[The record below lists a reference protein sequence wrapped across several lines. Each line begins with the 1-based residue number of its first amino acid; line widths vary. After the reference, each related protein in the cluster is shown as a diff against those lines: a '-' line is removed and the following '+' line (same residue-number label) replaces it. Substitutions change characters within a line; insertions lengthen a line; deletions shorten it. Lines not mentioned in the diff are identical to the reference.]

1 MTNSICE
8 GDGHILMLPLYQIIL
23 YAPDTRHTYQSH
35 LNLDHRAERGS
46 RVIGR
51 PRKRKEIFYILH
63 YISRTHKPVF
73 SLLSALLAA
82 LVVLLTPSIPIRDL
96 LLRGATAARRR
107 GSRRAHQPCLCLL
120 LRPGAGSPARPVI
133 FFEQPGDLQ
142 SFIEDTLLMQ

>member
-51 PRKRKEIFYILH
+51 PRKRKKIFYIIYLVL
-63 YISRTHKPVF
+63 INRF
-73 SLLSALLAA
+73 SLFSLHCS
-82 LVVLLTPSIPIRDL
+82 PRWWCFS
-96 LLRGATAARRR
+96 RRR
-107 GSRRAHQPCLCLL
+107 FRYAICSSGVRRPRGGEAAGGRTNLAFACFCA
-120 LRPGAGSPARPVI
+120 GAGSPARPVI
-133 FFEQPGDLQ
+133 FFDQPGDLQ

>member
-51 PRKRKEIFYILH
+51 PRKRKKIFYI
-63 YISRTHKPVF
+63 ISLVLINRF
-73 SLLSALLAA
+73 SLFSLHCSPRWWCASHAVDFDTRSAPPGCDGREAARQQAGAPTLPLPASALEQA
-82 LVVLLTPSIPIRDL
+82 VLHDL
-96 LLRGATAARRR
+96 
-107 GSRRAHQPCLCLL
+107 
-120 LRPGAGSPARPVI
+120 
-133 FFEQPGDLQ
+133 
-142 SFIEDTLLMQ
+142 

>member
-51 PRKRKEIFYILH
+51 PRKRKKNILY

-82 LVVLLTPSIPIRDL
+82 LVVCFS
-96 LLRGATAARRR
+96 RRR
-107 GSRRAHQPCLCLL
+107 FRYAICSSGVRRPRGGEAAGGRTNLAFACFCA
-120 LRPGAGSPARPVI
+120 GAGSPARPVI
-133 FFEQPGDLQ
+133 FFDQPGDLQ